1 MGISMLIYFYHS
13 TVEEALNKSQE
24 LIRQINTDDYPN
36 KTNVPSDVGTLA
48 TDDLVS
54 MNPIEGYKG
63 AGDAGTSTLPT
74 WKSKHV
80 YGYKR
85 PRNRRSKTLSSIQ
98 IAHDMMGLMADKP
111 QQSFT
116 AQPNGK
122 LITDHDLH

>member
-1 MGISMLIYFYHS
+1 MGIFTPIYFHCP

-24 LIRQINTDDYPN
+24 LIRQINTDDFPN

-54 MNPIEGYKG
+54 MNPIEGYQG
-63 AGDAGTSTLPT
+63 AGDTGTSTLPT

-80 YGYKR
+80 FGYKR

-98 IAHDMMGLMADKP
+98 MAHDMMGLMADKP

-122 LITDHDLH
+122 LMTDY